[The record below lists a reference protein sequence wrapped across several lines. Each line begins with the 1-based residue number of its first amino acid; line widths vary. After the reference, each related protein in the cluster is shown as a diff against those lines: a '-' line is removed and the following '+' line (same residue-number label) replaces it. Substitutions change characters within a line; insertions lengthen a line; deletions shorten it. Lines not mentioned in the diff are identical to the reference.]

1 MDLFSSAS
9 KSSHPDG
16 ISNGLR
22 PGSLDGGKA
31 FVSDIKQKP
40 TEEMDW
46 RVRVFDSLS
55 FPTLIL
61 RPDKIIMYANQI
73 FLENF
78 KGIGQVVGK
87 KCHEIWY
94 HTDEPCPSDRCPL
107 EKVVKTKSG
116 SSILKQEIS
125 DNGSERWEDHVFSSI
140 LDDNGEVMYVMESI
154 RDVTLVKTL
163 EDELQET
170 RLFFENVIQSSASPI
185 VVANRKGRIL
195 VMNPAAEDLFGY
207 SPKEYRSNI
216 SVEDVYAPG
225 RAREIMQK
233 LRDDAIGGKGKL
245 PLTKISIINSKGEE
259 IPTEMTAAILYENNQ
274 EIASMG
280 IYNDIREKMAVRKKL
295 KETQVQLAQSE
306 KMASM
311 GQLAAGVAHEIN
323 NPLGGIL
330 LYANLL
336 LESLDENDAKC
347 EDLGYVIED
356 ANRCKDIVK
365 NLLAYSRQTSPTN
378 KIIQLNDLINQGL
391 ALMRDPKL
399 FNNITVK
406 KELSD
411 QMMLVNSDQKH
422 LSQVVINLVMN
433 AVAAM
438 ENGGTLTLRTY
449 RDKPARKV
457 YLEVVDTGCGIPE
470 ENVPRVF
477 DPFFSTKEQGKGTGL
492 GLSTVYGIVKE
503 NGGNILV
510 KETSSEGTTFLLELP
525 LYVPSDGGETV

>member
-1 MDLFSSAS
+1 
-9 KSSHPDG
+9 
-16 ISNGLR
+16 
-22 PGSLDGGKA
+22 
-31 FVSDIKQKP
+31 
-40 TEEMDW
+40 
-46 RVRVFDSLS
+46 
-55 FPTLIL
+55 
-61 RPDKIIMYANQI
+61 
-73 FLENF
+73 
-78 KGIGQVVGK
+78 
-87 KCHEIWY
+87 
-94 HTDEPCPSDRCPL
+94 
-107 EKVVKTKSG
+107 
-116 SSILKQEIS
+116 
-125 DNGSERWEDHVFSSI
+125 
-140 LDDNGEVMYVMESI
+140 
-154 RDVTLVKTL
+154 
-163 EDELQET
+163 
-170 RLFFENVIQSSASPI
+170 
-185 VVANRKGRIL
+185 
-195 VMNPAAEDLFGY
+195 
-207 SPKEYRSNI
+207 
-216 SVEDVYAPG
+216 
-225 RAREIMQK
+225 MQK

-525 LYVPSDGGETV
+525 LYVPSGGGETV

>member
-1 MDLFSSAS
+1 MTV
-9 KSSHPDG
+9 K
-16 ISNGLR
+16 
-22 PGSLDGGKA
+22 
-31 FVSDIKQKP
+31 KP
-40 TEEMDW
+40 KPPEEMDW
-46 RVRVFDSLS
+46 RARVFDSLS

-61 RPDKIIMYANQI
+61 RPDKSIMHANQI
-73 FLENF
+73 FLETHR
-78 KGIGQVVGK
+78 GEDQVVGK
-87 KCHEIWY
+87 KCHELWY
-94 HTDEPCPSDRCPL
+94 NTSEPCPADKCPL
-107 EKVVKTKSG
+107 EKVIKTKSG
-116 SSILKQEIS
+116 SSILKHEKS
-125 DNGSERWEDHVFSSI
+125 EDGSERWEDHVFSSI
-140 LDDNGEVMYVMESI
+140 LDDDGEVLYIMESI
-154 RDVTLVKTL
+154 RDVTLLKTL
-163 EDELQET
+163 EDELEET
-170 RLFFENVIQSSASPI
+170 RQFFENVIQSSASPI

-207 SPKEYRSNI
+207 SPKQYRSNMT
-216 SVEDVYAPG
+216 VEDVYAPG
-225 RAREIMQK
+225 TAREIMQK
-233 LRDDAIGGKGKL
+233 IRDDTIGGKGKL
-245 PLTKISIINSKGEE
+245 PLTKISIIDSKGNV

-280 IYNDIREKMAVRKKL
+280 IYNDIREKMAVEKKL
-295 KETQVQLAQSE
+295 KETQAQLAQSE

-336 LESLDENDAKC
+336 LESLDENNPMR

-378 KIIQLNDLINQGL
+378 KIIPFNNIVNQGL

-399 FNNITVK
+399 FNNITIE

-438 ENGGTLTLRTY
+438 ENEGILTLRTY
-449 RDKPARKV
+449 RDKPTKKV
-457 YLEVVDTGCGIPE
+457 YLEVADTGCGIPK
-470 ENVPRVF
+470 ENVPKVF

-503 NGGNILV
+503 NGGNIAV
-510 KETSSEGTTFLLELP
+510 KETSPEGTTFLLELP
-525 LYVPSDGGETV
+525 LYVPSDDEEPV

>member
-1 MDLFSSAS
+1 MSAKNN
-9 KSSHPDG
+9 KSP
-16 ISNGLR
+16 
-22 PGSLDGGKA
+22 
-31 FVSDIKQKP
+31 
-40 TEEMDW
+40 EEMDW
-46 RVRVFDSLS
+46 RVKVFDSLS

-61 RPDKIIMYANQI
+61 RPDKVIMHANQI
-73 FLENF
+73 FLETH
-78 KGIGQVVGK
+78 KKHQKVVGK
-87 KCHEIWY
+87 KCHEILY
-94 HTDEPCPSDRCPL
+94 NTDAPCPPDECPL
-107 EKVVKTKSG
+107 EKVLKTKRG
-116 SSILKQEIS
+116 SSILKQAIS
-125 DNGSERWEDHVFSSI
+125 ESGAEKWEDRVFSSI

-154 RDVTLVKTL
+154 RDVTLLKTL
-163 EDELQET
+163 EEELVET
-170 RLFFENVIQSSASPI
+170 RRFFENVIQSSTSPI
-185 VVANRKGRIL
+185 VAANRKGKIL

-207 SPKEYRSNI
+207 SAQEYRANM
-216 SVEDVYAPG
+216 SVEDVYPPG
-225 RAREIMQK
+225 MAREVMQK

-245 PLTKISIINSKGEE
+245 PLTKISILNSKGEQ

-295 KETQVQLAQSE
+295 KETQAQLAQSE

-336 LESLDENDAKC
+336 LESLDGPNPMR
-347 EDLGYVIED
+347 EDLEYVIED

-378 KIIQLNDLINQGL
+378 KIIQFNDVVDQGL

-399 FNNITVK
+399 FNNIIIE
-406 KELSD
+406 KEFSD

-449 RDKPARKV
+449 RDKPAKKV
-457 YLEVVDTGCGIPE
+457 YLDVADTGCGIPE
-470 ENVPRVF
+470 ENVPKVF

-492 GLSTVYGIVKE
+492 GLSTAYGIVKE
-503 NGGNILV
+503 NGGNVSV
-510 KETSSEGTTFLLELP
+510 KDTSSEGSTFLLELP
-525 LYVPSDGGETV
+525 LYVPSDGGETG

>member
-1 MDLFSSAS
+1 LY
-9 KSSHPDG
+9 
-16 ISNGLR
+16 N
-22 PGSLDGGKA
+22 
-31 FVSDIKQKP
+31 
-40 TEEMDW
+40 
-46 RVRVFDSLS
+46 
-55 FPTLIL
+55 
-61 RPDKIIMYANQI
+61 
-73 FLENF
+73 
-78 KGIGQVVGK
+78 
-87 KCHEIWY
+87 
-94 HTDEPCPSDRCPL
+94 TDVPCPPDECPL
-107 EKVVKTKSG
+107 EKVLKTKRG
-116 SSILKQEIS
+116 SSVLKQVTSE
-125 DNGSERWEDHVFSSI
+125 NGVEKWEDRVFSSI

-154 RDVTLVKTL
+154 RDVTLLKAL
-163 EDELQET
+163 EEELEET
-170 RLFFENVIQSSASPI
+170 RRFFENVIQSSASPI
-185 VVANRKGRIL
+185 VAANRKGKIL
-195 VMNPAAEDLFGY
+195 VMNQAAEDLFGY
-207 SPKEYRSNI
+207 SPQEYRANMT
-216 SVEDVYAPG
+216 VEDVYPPG
-225 RAREIMQK
+225 MAREIMQK

-245 PLTKISIINSKGEE
+245 PLTKVSILNSKGKQ

-274 EIASMG
+274 EVASMG
-280 IYNDIREKMAVRKKL
+280 IYNDIREKMAVEKKL
-295 KETQVQLAQSE
+295 KETQAQLAQSE

-336 LESLDENDAKC
+336 LESLDENNPMC

-378 KIIQLNDLINQGL
+378 KIIPFNNIVNQGL

-399 FNNITVK
+399 FNNITIE

-438 ENGGTLTLRTY
+438 ENDGTLTLRTY
-449 RDKPARKV
+449 RDKPAKKV
-457 YLEVVDTGCGIPE
+457 YLEVTDTGCGIPE
-470 ENVPRVF
+470 ENIPKVF

-503 NGGNILV
+503 NGGNVSV
-510 KETSSEGTTFLLELP
+510 KETSPEGTTFLLELP
-525 LYVPSDGGETV
+525 LYVPSDDAESV